1 LIESITQFVK
11 FMLDNRHAIRGFVAA
26 VALDNVDNPEAD
38 MVCHA
43 FASPIE
49 ARDFALLLKILDNTF
64 YKNLN
69 GYM

>member
-1 LIESITQFVK
+1 
-11 FMLDNRHAIRGFVAA
+11 MLDNRHAIRGFVAA

-43 FASPIE
+43 FAARIE
-49 ARDFALLLKILDNTF
+49 ARELALLLTFLDNTF